1 MIRQTLDKLSD
12 GSREALRC
20 AFEQGDTLII
30 KLNDSKFIGV
40 NVVANTNLII
50 LESAGL
56 WAYGK
61 IGVTN
66 GTT

>member
-30 KLNDSKFIGV
+30 KLPEHKFIGV
-40 NVVANTNLII
+40 NVVQSSSLVI
-50 LESAGL
+50 LESVGL
-56 WAYGK
+56 WTYGQLK
-61 IGVTN
+61 LGV
-66 GTT
+66 